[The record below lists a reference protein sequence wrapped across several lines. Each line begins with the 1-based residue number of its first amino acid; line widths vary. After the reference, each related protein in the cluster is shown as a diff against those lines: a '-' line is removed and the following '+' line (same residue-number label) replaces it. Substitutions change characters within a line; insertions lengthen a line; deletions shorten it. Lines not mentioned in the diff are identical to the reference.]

1 MLLICSY
8 KEKLNELFFLNKV
21 LVVLI
26 KCLDSLLKI
35 KTYKIFLTIELNNRQ
50 TKMTTDFIKLKSLF

>member
-8 KEKLNELFFLNKV
+8 KEKLNELFLLNKV

>member
-50 TKMTTDFIKLKSLF
+50 TKMTTDFIKLKILF

>member
-50 TKMTTDFIKLKSLF
+50 KKMTTDFIKLKSLF